1 MKSYGGSEG
10 INLSEIQ
17 NCVSG
22 GPLTDACQFLL
33 RQFGAFSQNL
43 YDSVSRAAVS
53 PFDEIRYV
61 GDNLKYE
68 ILVIWSYGSRHDS
81 LLPKVYIRSL
91 SGAGSLSL
99 SSRKVSIG
107 IMPRNGQTR
116 RMTWTTLI
124 GSGVVASMDDVR
136 QGEMILSGLY
146 ASGRLRGDIDYNAS
160 RLQGGH
166 HPDYLD
172 GGLDRM
178 TLQFGKS
185 RDQLVIPP

>member
-22 GPLTDACQFLL
+22 GPLKDACQFLL
-33 RQFGAFSQNL
+33 RQFCAFSQNL

-91 SGAGSLSL
+91 SGAGSLS
-99 SSRKVSIG
+99 
-107 IMPRNGQTR
+107 
-116 RMTWTTLI
+116 
-124 GSGVVASMDDVR
+124 
-136 QGEMILSGLY
+136 
-146 ASGRLRGDIDYNAS
+146 
-160 RLQGGH
+160 
-166 HPDYLD
+166 
-172 GGLDRM
+172 
-178 TLQFGKS
+178 
-185 RDQLVIPP
+185 